1 MTDADAHANLGV
13 PADSPAG
20 RRQLRAAIPHAD
32 FQTWNDYVD
41 AIAGNLDA
49 LRASR
54 AAGMLTLDE
63 LADLIEQLLIQT
75 QFMAR
80 ASRNTLGDLPDQV
93 ADLERRRPAAR
104 LRQLRANLTSRLRPG
119 PRSTAPV
126 PAPVMLFYP
135 ESPLTPPGEHSSH
148 S

>member
-1 MTDADAHANLGV
+1 MTDADAHANPGV

-20 RRQLRAAIPHAD
+20 RRQLRAAIPYAD
-32 FQTWNDYVD
+32 FETWNDYVE

-63 LADLIEQLLIQT
+63 LADLVEQLLIQT

-80 ASRNTLGDLPDQV
+80 ASRNALGRIPDRV
-93 ADLERRRPAAR
+93 AELEQSRPAAR
-104 LRQLRANLTSRLRPG
+104 LSQLRDKLTNWLR
-119 PRSTAPV
+119 RSPPPTAPV
-126 PAPVMLFYP
+126 PAPAVLFYP
-135 ESPLTPPGEHSSH
+135 ESPLTPPGADPARP
-148 S
+148 